1 MRTVDAFAHILPPR
15 YVERL
20 EKHLELAISAD
31 QLRYYRE
38 GVFRFDPSISDL
50 DARWRAMDRFGDYR
64 QVLVLAVPP
73 LEEVGPP
80 AVAAD
85 FARMAND
92 EMASLVARHPDRFA
106 GFAAS
111 LPLNDVDASLLEM
124 GRAVGHMGALG
135 VQVFTNVQG
144 TPLDD

>member
-1 MRTVDAFAHILPPR
+1 MRKVDAFAHILPPR
-15 YVERL
+15 YVGRL

-50 DARWRAMDRFGDYR
+50 DARWRTMDRFGDYR

-73 LEEVGPP
+73 LEEMGPP
-80 AVAAD
+80 EIAAD
-85 FARMAND
+85 FAQMAND
-92 EMASLVARHPDRFA
+92 EMASLVAQHPDRFA

-111 LPLNDVDASLLEM
+111 LPLNDVEAALKELD
-124 GRAVGHMGALG
+124 RAVGDLGAL
-135 VQVFTNVQG
+135 
-144 TPLDD
+144 